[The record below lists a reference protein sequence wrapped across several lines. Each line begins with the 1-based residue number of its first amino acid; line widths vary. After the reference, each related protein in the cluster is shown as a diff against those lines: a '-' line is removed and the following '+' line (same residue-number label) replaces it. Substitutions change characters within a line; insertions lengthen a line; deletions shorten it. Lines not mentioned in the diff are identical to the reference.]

1 MEYLKAHRRS
11 ALLLFLLII
20 NISIWYAV
28 SAESRH
34 GVLTVAVLNIGQG
47 DAIFIEAPNG
57 NQIIVDGGPDQRL
70 LSELGHVMPF
80 YDRSI
85 DMIINTNP
93 DSDHYAGFLDLLK
106 SYKVGEFMESGTVSD
121 TPTYHELEKTVAE
134 KHIPKIIAKRGMK
147 ILLDKDVSLYV
158 LYPDRDVSNW
168 TSNNGSIVMKLV
180 YGDTSFLLQG
190 DATAEVEKYLISL
203 EKSPESRG
211 YGGLSG
217 QVLKVGHH
225 GSRTSTSEEYVEA
238 VSPEYAAISDGK
250 NNRYGHPHKETL
262 ETLQKNNVKILRTDL
277 QGRIIFESDG
287 ETIAVK

>member
-1 MEYLKAHRRS
+1 MEFIKQHRRFS
-11 ALLLFLLII
+11 FLCLLLLI
-20 NISIWYAV
+20 NISIWYLV
-28 SAESRH
+28 WSGDRY
-34 GVLTVAVLNIGQG
+34 GLLTVAVLNIGQG

-57 NQIIVDGGPDQRL
+57 NQVIVDGGPDQKL
-70 LSELGHVMPF
+70 ISELGHVIPF
-80 YDRSI
+80 YDHSI
-85 DMIINTNP
+85 DMIVNTNP

-106 SYKVGEFMESGTVSD
+106 SYKVGEFMESGTMSD
-121 TPTYHELEKTVAE
+121 TPTYRELEKLVAE
-134 KHIPKIIAKRGMK
+134 KQVPKVIAKRGMK
-147 ILLDKDVSLYV
+147 IVLDKDVSLFV

-180 YGDTSFLLQG
+180 YGNTSFLLQG

-203 EKSPESRG
+203 EKSPESKV

-225 GSRTSTSEEYVEA
+225 GSRTSTSPEYVKA

-262 ETLQKNNVKILRTDL
+262 DNLLANHVKILRTDL
-277 QGRIIFESDG
+277 QGRVIFESDG
-287 ETIAVK
+287 KTVAVK

>member
-1 MEYLKAHRRS
+1 MDYVKAHRRFT
-11 ALLLFLLII
+11 LLLFLLLI
-20 NISIWYAV
+20 NISVWYVV
-28 SAESRH
+28 SADNHR
-34 GVLTVAVLNIGQG
+34 GLLTVAILNIGQG
-47 DAIFIEAPNG
+47 DAIFIEAPNR
-57 NQIIVDGGPDQRL
+57 NQVIVDGGPDQKL
-70 LSELGHVMPF
+70 ISELGHVMPF

-106 SYKVGEFMESGTVSD
+106 SYKVGEFMESGTISD
-121 TPTYHELEKTVAE
+121 TPTYRQLEKTVAE
-134 KHIPKIIAKRGMK
+134 KNIPKIIARRGMK
-147 ILLDKDVSLYV
+147 IILDKNVSLFV

-203 EKSPESRG
+203 EKSPESNV

-225 GSRTSTSEEYVEA
+225 GSRTSTSAEYVQA
-238 VSPEYAAISDGK
+238 VSPEFAAISDGK

-262 ETLQKNNVKILRTDL
+262 DTLEKYHVKILRTDL
-277 QGRIIFESDG
+277 SGRIIFESNG
-287 ETIAVK
+287 KEIAVR